1 MAEETE
7 QPEYAK
13 EQIDAYIAEQVK
25 ANMAAIQQAEAANKP
40 QPQSPQPDNKAYEQ
54 QVREV
59 LDPIYGVHV
68 DAANFNAA
76 DAKDYVDFYSDDI
89 HREYK
94 EEVEAAF
101 KLARE
106 QGRPTSR
113 NTLYRY
119 ILGDN
124 YTADPAKFDERQKAI
139 QRKQLDR
146 ASASGDVGGG
156 GVGREREAMA
166 SLADVAKVDTTTG
179 KYMMSLADMEK
190 ALAGMTF

>member
-1 MAEETE
+1 MAEEQD

-40 QPQSPQPDNKAYEQ
+40 QPPQADNTAYEK

-101 KLARE
+101 QLAKQ

-124 YTADPAKFDERQKAI
+124 YTADPTKFDERQKQI
-139 QRKQLDR
+139 KQKQLDR
-146 ASASGDVGGG
+146 ASSAGDVGGG
-156 GVGREREAMA
+156 GIGREREAVA
-166 SLADVAKVDTTTG
+166 ALSDVTKVDPNTG
-179 KYMMSLADMEK
+179 KYTMPLEDMEK

>member
-25 ANMAAIQQAEAANKP
+25 ANMAAMQAAEAANKP
-40 QPQSPQPDNKAYEQ
+40 QPPQADNTAYEK

-76 DAKDYVDFYSDDI
+76 DAKDYVDFYNDDI

-101 KLARE
+101 QLAKQ

-119 ILGDN
+119 ILGDT
-124 YTADPAKFDERQKAI
+124 YTADPGKFTERQKAL
-139 QRKQLDR
+139 QQKQLDR
-146 ASASGDVGGG
+146 ARSAGDVGGG
-156 GVGREREAMA
+156 NVGREREAMA
-166 SLADVAKVDTTTG
+166 SLADVSKVDQNTG
-179 KYMMSLADMEK
+179 KYTMPLADMEK
-190 ALAGMTF
+190 ALEGMTF

>member
-1 MAEETE
+1 MAEEQD

-40 QPQSPQPDNKAYEQ
+40 QPQQQSNVEYEK
-54 QVREV
+54 QVRDV

-124 YTADPAKFDERQKAI
+124 YTADPAKFDARQKQI
-139 QRKQLDR
+139 KQKQLDR
-146 ASASGDVGGG
+146 ASSAGDVGGG
-156 GVGREREAMA
+156 GIGREREAMA
-166 SLADVAKVDTTTG
+166 SLADVSKVDPNTG
-179 KYMMSLADMEK
+179 KYTMPLEDMEK

>member
-25 ANMAAIQQAEAANKP
+25 ANMAAIQQAEAANR
-40 QPQSPQPDNKAYEQ
+40 PQSQQPDDKVAYEK

-59 LDPIYGVHV
+59 LDPIYGGHIDNAV
-68 DAANFNAA
+68 FSAA
-76 DAKDYVDFYSDDI
+76 DAKDYVDFYSDDT

-101 KLARE
+101 QLARQ

-119 ILGDN
+119 ILGDT
-124 YTADPAKFDERQKAI
+124 YTADPTKFTERQKAL
-139 QRKQLDR
+139 QQKQLDR
-146 ASASGDVGGG
+146 ARSAGDVGGG
-156 GVGREREAMA
+156 NVGREREAVA
-166 SLADVAKVDTTTG
+166 ALSDVTKVDPNTG
-179 KYMMSLADMEK
+179 KYIMPLADMEK
-190 ALAGMTF
+190 ALGGMTF

>member
-1 MAEETE
+1 MAEEQE
-7 QPEYAK
+7 GQ
-13 EQIDAYIAEQVK
+13 QFDIDQVNQYIADQVK
-25 ANMAAIQQAEAANKP
+25 ANLAAIQQAEAANRP
-40 QPQSPQPDNKAYEQ
+40 APSQPDDKVAYER

-76 DAKDYVDFYSDDI
+76 DAKDYVDFYGDEN

-101 KLARE
+101 QRARE

-119 ILGDN
+119 ILGDTYN
-124 YTADPAKFDERQKAI
+124 ADPDKFTERQKQI
-139 QRKQLDR
+139 KQKQLDR
-146 ASASGDVGGG
+146 ASSAGDVGGG
-156 GVGREREAMA
+156 GVGREREAVA
-166 SLADVAKVDTTTG
+166 ALSDVTKIDPTTG
-179 KYMMSLADMEK
+179 KYAMSVADMEK
-190 ALAGMTF
+190 ALEGMTF